1 MVKVFISDHKLVPHH
16 TVNGLTEVGRW
27 ITILS
32 LQIFIL
38 QVFWKKLGGV
48 VPMQLLCKLAQRNNC
63 LGFLCFQREELRLSE
78 PKSREYLAL
87 NELVFASGVWQ
98 HGVLDAKPS
107 DVFPGVHGAGQLGG
121 GWEASLHCSAQLELP
136 CLGSLW
142 SLSRKESLEMQQV
155 FQHTANQLVNLW
167 FSYRQVETKFS
178 FLLIYPHVPVY
189 SCFSWKCCALEVI
202 LHKPWLGRSELSN
215 CNLSPFSLFLYG
227 ETIFVRIRSV
237 KFFFCQLFI
246 KLNFFFP
253 KCFPTGIVK
262 QRCLLWTDTSPWVWC
277 LLRSRRA
284 SRALKVLTGN
294 VAPAS
299 CLRRAGA
306 QLKLPHS

>member
-87 NELVFASGVWQ
+87 SELVFASGVWQ

-178 FLLIYPHVPVY
+178 FLLIYPHALCAVALAGSVVPWRWY
-189 SCFSWKCCALEVI
+189 FTNLGLEGLNSVI
-202 LHKPWLGRSELSN
+202 VT
-215 CNLSPFSLFLYG
+215 SLP
-227 ETIFVRIRSV
+227 SV
-237 KFFFCQLFI
+237 CSSMEK
-246 KLNFFFP
+246 
-253 KCFPTGIVK
+253 
-262 QRCLLWTDTSPWVWC
+262 RYLWESD
-277 LLRSRRA
+277 L
-284 SRALKVLTGN
+284 
-294 VAPAS
+294 
-299 CLRRAGA
+299 
-306 QLKLPHS
+306 